1 VKKIAPAHR
10 IRGRITPPPDK
21 SLSHRALI
29 FSSIAG
35 EPSLIENLLES
46 DDTRSTFRILN
57 QLGVGFEGNFQRLKV
72 FPPESFEEPSE
83 VLNCGNSGTTARLMT
98 GLLSSHSG
106 FRVLVGDDSLSRRP
120 MRRVVEPLRKMG
132 ATILGRRN
140 GENLPLAI
148 LGGQLH
154 GRHHTLSIASAQVKS
169 ALLLAGLRAEG
180 TTSIIEPRKSRD
192 HTERL
197 LKIMGARIH
206 VDGLKVELQ
215 PSYLGKLEFR
225 VPGDF
230 SSAAFFLAL
239 GVIHPNAEL
248 TVENVN
254 LNPTRTGFLQI
265 LDQMG
270 AELSVETWET
280 DPEPVGKITVS
291 SSSLKGVTVR
301 GDMVVA
307 TIDELPLVAL
317 LGVFAHGRT
326 VVKNAEELREKESDR
341 IKAVV
346 KNLRNLGVRVEER
359 SDGFEVEGPQ
369 KIEGGKVES
378 FGDHRIAMTFSVAG
392 LVSERGVVIEDPDR
406 VSISFPGFFEFLEK
420 VMT

>member
-1 VKKIAPAHR
+1 VKNIAPAR
-10 IRGRITPPPDK
+10 QIRGKITPPPDK

-29 FSSIAG
+29 FSSIAE
-35 EPSLIENLLES
+35 EPSLSENLLES
-46 DDTRSTFRILN
+46 DDTRSTFHILN
-57 QLGVGFEGNFQRLKV
+57 QLGVRFEGDFQRLKV
-72 FPPESFEEPSE
+72 FPPKRFEEPSE
-83 VLNCGNSGTTARLMT
+83 VLDCGNSGTTARLMT

-106 FRVLVGDDSLSRRP
+106 FYVLVGDDSLSRRP

-148 LGGQLH
+148 LGGPLH
-154 GRHHTLSIASAQVKS
+154 GYHHTLSIASAQVKS

-180 TTSIIEPRKSRD
+180 TTSVIEPHKSRD

-206 VDGLKVELQ
+206 IDGLKVEIQ
-215 PSYLGKLEFR
+215 PSSLRKFEFR

-239 GVIHPNAEL
+239 GAIHPNAKL

-270 AELSVETWET
+270 AELSVEMWEA

-307 TIDELPLVAL
+307 AIDELPLVAL

-326 VVKNAEELREKESDR
+326 VVKNAEELRKKESDR

-359 SDGFEVEGPQ
+359 PDGFEIEGPQ
-369 KIEGGKVES
+369 KIKGGKIES
-378 FGDHRIAMTFSVAG
+378 FGDHRIAMAFSVAG
-392 LVSERGVVIEDPDR
+392 LVSEEGVIIEDPDC
-406 VSISFPGFFEFLEK
+406 VSISFPGFFELLER
-420 VMT
+420 VMA